1 MNKDMANQVKRRRNS
16 VLKFLSLLSIVF
28 VILLIIQILFLNILP
43 GQLALPLL
51 AAILILTLLVFL
63 VYNFTSN
70 TWATRIISAIMVV
83 VLTVGYGLGNYY
95 VFKTNQM
102 LSSVTDLKT
111 KLTHTM
117 SVVTINTSDIDSV
130 EDLNGKVMGTTPD
143 IDEEG
148 MDFGVEEVNKK
159 VTVDVQEFASYEE
172 ALQALFNGTID
183 CLLISEAYRGVI
195 YDLGGFDTFNS
206 DTKVVFQASYQTDRP
221 TQIADSQ
228 DAVNVTSQPFVVL
241 ISGNDSYGSLNEN
254 SRSDSNTLLTINP
267 NTHEILMISI
277 PRDYYEPMACGSGYE
292 NTCPDGE
299 NDKLTHT
306 GMFGVE
312 TTEATIEQMLGI
324 DINYYFR
331 VNFSSL
337 VNIVDALGGINVT
350 VEKGMEVETFYAN
363 DRLEGVHE
371 GVNHLDGERALA
383 YARER
388 HAYVDGDLQRIKNQ
402 QQVLQAIIGRLSSP
416 SLVLQYG
423 SLVDALSEAFETN
436 MSSDD
441 ILSFIRFQLFVQPK
455 WHFESY
461 ALVGSDTGMYPCAS
475 VGQDASVVIPD
486 DGSVLTASQKIQA
499 VLNGQKASSIKD
511 QAGKAVKKEEDE
523 QEEDTQEQE
532 ETETFVP
539 QTDPGLY
546 NSQPVTGPDSYTTYD
561 AYPTYD
567 AGIPYDPNAVY
578 DPNVTYDTGIYQ

>member
-1 MNKDMANQVKRRRNS
+1 MTAQIKRRRNS

-43 GQLALPLL
+43 AKIAIPLL
-51 AAILILTLLVFL
+51 AAVFILTLLVYL

-70 TWATRIISAIMVV
+70 TWATRIISGVLVI
-83 VLTVGYGLGNYY
+83 VLTATYGLGNYY
-95 VFKTNQM
+95 IFKTNQM
-102 LSSVTDLKT
+102 LASVTDLKT
-111 KLTHTM
+111 KLTHTV
-117 SVVTINTSDIDSV
+117 SVVAINTSEIENVD
-130 EDLNGKVMGTTPD
+130 DLNGKVMGITPA

-148 MDFGVEEVNKK
+148 TNFGLEEVNKK
-159 VTVDVQEFASYEE
+159 ATVETQEFASYDE
-172 ALQALFNGTID
+172 ALNALFNGSID
-183 CLLISEAYRGVI
+183 CLLLSEAYRGVI
-195 YDLGGFDTFNS
+195 YDLGSYDTFNS
-206 DTKVVFQASYQTDRP
+206 DTKVVFQTSYQTDRP
-221 TQIADSQ
+221 VQIADSQ
-228 DAVNVTSQPFVVL
+228 DAVDVTDEPFTVL

-267 NTHEILMISI
+267 NTHEILMVSI
-277 PRDYYEPMACGSGYE
+277 PRDYYTPMACGAGYE
-292 NTCPDGE
+292 DVCPQGE
-299 NDKLTHT
+299 KDKLTHT
-306 GMFGVE
+306 GMYGVE

-324 DINYYFR
+324 EINYYFR

-402 QQVLQAIIGRLSSP
+402 QQVLQAIIGQLSSP
-416 SLVLQYG
+416 SLIFRYG
-423 SLVDALSEAFETN
+423 ELVDALSEAFETN

-441 ILSFIRFQLFVQPK
+441 ILSFIRFQLMVQPK
-455 WHFESY
+455 WNFDSY
-461 ALVGSDTGMYPCAS
+461 ALAGGDTGMYPCAS
-475 VGQDASVVIPD
+475 VGQNASVVLPD

-511 QAGKAVKKEEDE
+511 QAGKAVKKEGDEDPE
-523 QEEDTQEQE
+523 EEDTQEN
-532 ETETFVP
+532 TELSESQPVTEPDSYV
-539 QTDPGLY
+539 
-546 NSQPVTGPDSYTTYD
+546 SQPVTGPDSYTTYD
-561 AYPTYD
+561 TYPAYD
-567 AGIPYDPNAVY
+567 AQNTYDPNALY
-578 DPNVTYDTGIYQ
+578 DPNATYDTGIYQ